1 MKRVLRKAL
10 YLTKYKFDVNEPSVL
25 LNELS
30 NQVAEIYQDAFPEI
44 GNNLQ
49 KVFEIIVN
57 VIQLRG
63 FHRIS
68 VTYFYLI

>member
-10 YLTKYKFDVNEPSVL
+10 YLTRYKFNVSEPSVL

-30 NQVAEIYQDAFPEI
+30 SQVAEIYQDAFPEI

-49 KVFEIIVN
+49 KVF
-57 VIQLRG
+57 G
-63 FHRIS
+63 TF
-68 VTYFYLI
+68 